1 MEKIKTLFKNI
12 LKHKFLSLFLVLVVL
27 LCSGYIA
34 VKNNMP
40 LKYTLS
46 NQLNRILPD
55 VFPEYRLYQNNVLC
69 DNFWNLDFENSD
81 IREIRVFKGRST
93 LINHSRGFS
102 LEFPADAQY
111 DFTAAQEYINVKC
124 NNFTAAVSKE
134 FSTNGNGVENSR
146 AYVKDAINK
155 YLLDEKYLSENN
167 ITIHENTESNR
178 SGFPVQVIALTRT
191 PAEGSDVEY
200 NTYVYCYVYTE
211 TNMFYR
217 IMFKSAVYDDS
228 LMKEVYNT
236 LESLRTDV
244 KVKGVSSTFTDFK
257 PELPENWTQE
267 TRELYNEIVSSE
279 KCKWGIYTPHAIESN
294 NLEDI
299 KILEEKAGTKFE
311 GVLEY
316 AYLFTEIP
324 VEGMKSAYAEGKVVE
339 LTLQT
344 STEMN
349 KDLNGKN
356 PVFDVIDGLCDEKIR
371 KMAGDIRDFGHP
383 VLFRL
388 NNEMNSD
395 WTSYSGASCMT
406 DPEIYVQA
414 WRRIYDIFEEE
425 GVNNAIW
432 IFNPNDESFPPNGYN
447 TSIAYYPGN
456 EYVQIFGITGYNTGT
471 YYAELNGERWRTFD
485 EIYSAISQ
493 NYIGIYGQFPW
504 IITEFASSS
513 VGGDKVQWI
522 NDMFRDIKNYP
533 NIKMAFW
540 FNSADLDPRP
550 ETYKHLARPYWFD
563 ETPETT
569 KAFSEGL
576 KN

>member
-1 MEKIKTLFKNI
+1 MEKIKSFFEKI
-12 LKHKFLSLFLVLVVL
+12 LKHKFLCGFLVSVIL
-27 LCSGYIA
+27 LGIGIIA
-34 VKNNMP
+34 VKNNAVA
-40 LKYTLS
+40 KYTVC
-46 NQLNRILPD
+46 NNLNKILPGI
-55 VFPEYRLYQNNVLC
+55 FPEYRLYQNGVLC
-69 DNFWNLDFENSD
+69 EDFTELDFDNCD
-81 IREIRVFKGRST
+81 VREVKISNGRSK

-111 DFTAAQEYINVKC
+111 DFTAAQEYISVKC
-124 NNFTAAVSKE
+124 NNFTAVVSKE
-134 FSTNGNGVENSR
+134 FSTNGNGVENSK
-146 AYVKDAINK
+146 AYVNESINK
-155 YLLDEKYLSENN
+155 YLLDERYLEENN
-167 ITIHENTESNR
+167 ITVHENTEDNR

-191 PAEGSDVEY
+191 PAQGSEVEY

-217 IMFKSAVYDDS
+217 IMFKGANYTDE
-228 LMKEVYNT
+228 LMEEVYKT
-236 LESLRTDV
+236 LDSLRTDV
-244 KVKGVSSTFTDFK
+244 KVRGISDTFTDFK
-257 PELPENWTQE
+257 PVIPENWSEE
-267 TRELYNEIVSSE
+267 TKTLYNEITTSE
-279 KCKWGIYTPHAIESN
+279 KCKWGIYAPHAIESN
-294 NLEDI
+294 NLEAV
-299 KILEEKAGTKFE
+299 KVLEEKAQTKFE

-356 PVFDVIDGLCDEKIR
+356 PVFDVIDGLYDEKIR
-371 KMAGDIRDFGHP
+371 KMAGDIKEVGHP

-395 WTSYSGASCMT
+395 WTSYSGAACMT

-425 GVNNAIW
+425 GVNNTIW

-485 EIYSAISQ
+485 EIYSAIDEKYS
-493 NYIGIYGQFPW
+493 GIYGQFPW

-513 VGGDKVQWI
+513 FGGDKVQWI
-522 NDMFRDIKNYP
+522 NDMFRDIKKYP

-550 ETYKHLARPYWFD
+550 ETYKQLARPYWFD

-569 KAFSEGL
+569 KAFAEGL
-576 KN
+576 K